1 MTELDFM
8 FEKNP
13 SLGDKTKV
21 NYRNLYKRVIEMIEG
36 TIHATLNSNLVK
48 IIKKF
53 KVSAT
58 AKNALLNVCVK
69 IKQAYGESIEELIKF
84 RNYLFELAAKEK
96 VEQHLVL
103 QETLPSFEE
112 MKAWI
117 DTLYDKGEYKKFVI
131 NWLLFNFGVRNMDLD
146 CNVAFDGKRL
156 DKKHNWLNIKV
167 GSVDYVRNKYKTFK
181 TYGQKKNI
189 IKNPKFI
196 DACTKMEL
204 APKQSLLSLTGAE
217 DIPET
222 QLAQIVSRYTMN
234 GLGEGKIFKILVENS
249 TVAGLERL
257 SKNRGTNI
265 ATIVSAY
272 NLHQDVESEDS
283 S

>member
-48 IIKKF
+48 IIKRF

-69 IKQAYGESIEELIKF
+69 I
-84 RNYLFELAAKEK
+84 
-96 VEQHLVL
+96 EQHLVL

-112 MKAWI
+112 MKVWI